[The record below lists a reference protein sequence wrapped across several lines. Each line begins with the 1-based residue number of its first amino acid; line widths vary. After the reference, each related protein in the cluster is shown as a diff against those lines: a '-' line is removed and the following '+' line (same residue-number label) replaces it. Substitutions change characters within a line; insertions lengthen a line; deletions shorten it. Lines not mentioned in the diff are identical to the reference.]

1 MEPLNLEEWQGGVR
15 APVTTVHIFKRPDLI
30 AELGKLQDLK
40 ERGQSPELFESTIGE
55 RSKFD
60 QVRRELEE
68 SLVIFHFAPIDED
81 DDRAILAAHPDPDGE
96 PVFSE
101 APPALP
107 QRATD
112 KQSEAFL
119 AAHKA
124 WQARKEAWARENHES
139 IADYQRRLTDVATDR
154 GAERLARS
162 LVAIEE
168 GDVKRD
174 VRWTAD
180 QIKQLRR
187 RIGGPQLGL
196 LIEAMQEANTKA
208 PEVPDPL
215 G

>member
-1 MEPLNLEEWQGGVR
+1 M
-15 APVTTVHIFKRPDLI
+15 
-30 AELGKLQDLK
+30 
-40 ERGQSPELFESTIGE
+40 
-55 RSKFD
+55 
-60 QVRRELEE
+60 
-68 SLVIFHFAPIDED
+68 
-81 DDRAILAAHPDPDGE
+81 
-96 PVFSE
+96 
-101 APPALP
+101 
-107 QRATD
+107 
-112 KQSEAFL
+112 
-119 AAHKA
+119 
-124 WQARKEAWARENHES
+124 
-139 IADYQRRLTDVATDR
+139 ADHQRRLVDVYNDR

-215 G
+215 D